1 MKKKKEKI
9 VGSSAVIIS
18 LAIHLILITLAG
30 GIVALKYF
38 KKKPSE
44 FKIEEQK
51 SLERKQLEIPVET
64 KSFMNQMSKPQSQIS
79 QKITTAAPA
88 KFNIPE
94 QAEFIQMAPLPTFQG
109 SYTNFNNNDKRLVF
123 NSKYREIDFGL
134 SKVDFFGTRTSSER
148 MVFIIDVSKD
158 MIQDNLGGLDAFQL
172 IYEDTF
178 DLISKLKSS
187 TLFNIILFDQN
198 KILSFKQNLIPATA
212 SHKTNV
218 LEWISCINTNTYEI
232 GLSNIEETD
241 CNIEYYIPMNNKD
254 VSGWLKAFHVASNL
268 KPEAIFI
275 LTSNWGNIN
284 DPSLANVSYFSKNQ
298 ILQKYLDKRLEYLIK
313 YEKEKYEE
321 IPQEIDDLYV
331 ISLKMLELENQER
344 NNMLVDH
351 KIMYNWDNI
360 LKENNTEIPSWIECN
375 APSKIDIFPSE
386 TRYTFDEVL
395 ESFFT
400 ITMNSYKQLGLPQI
414 NFILSPQKRI
424 RIENYSDEAPLM
436 SSQYKFFRLSRMI
449 NGRIRKIP
457 PLDPIENELY
467 QNKYEIEKLL
477 ENVSENNQ

>member
-1 MKKKKEKI
+1 MKKKREKI

-38 KKKPSE
+38 KKQPSE

-51 SLERKQLEIPVET
+51 SLERKQLEVPIET
-64 KSFMNQMSKPQSQIS
+64 KSFINQMSKPQSQIS

-88 KFNIPE
+88 KFNISE

-109 SYTNFNNNDKRLVF
+109 SFTNFNNKDKRLIF

-148 MVFIIDVSKD
+148 MVFIIDVSED
-158 MIQDNLGGLDAFQL
+158 MIQDNLGGLDAFEL

-198 KILSFKQNLIPATA
+198 KVLSFEDKLIPAIA

-218 LEWISCINTNTYEI
+218 LEWISSINTNTYKI
-232 GLSNIEETD
+232 GLNDIEEKD
-241 CNIEYYIPMNNKD
+241 SIFDYYIPMDNKD
-254 VSGWLKAFHVASNL
+254 ISVWLKAFHIATNL
-268 KPEAIFI
+268 KPESIFI

-284 DPSLANVSYFSKNQ
+284 DPSLANVSYFSKNKM
-298 ILQKYLDKRLEYLIK
+298 LQRYIDKRLEYLIK
-313 YEKEKYEE
+313 YEKEKFEE
-321 IPQEIDDLYV
+321 IPQEIDNLYT

-344 NNMLVDH
+344 ENMFINH
-351 KIMYNWDNI
+351 KIMHNWDDI
-360 LKENNTEIPSWIECN
+360 LKENNTEIPSWIECK

-400 ITMNSYKQLGLPQI
+400 ITMNSYKQLGFPQI
-414 NFILSPQKRI
+414 NFILSPKKRI

-436 SSQYKFFRLSRMI
+436 SSQYKFFRLSKMI

-457 PLDPIENELY
+457 PLNPIENELY

-477 ENVSENNQ
+477 ENLSENN